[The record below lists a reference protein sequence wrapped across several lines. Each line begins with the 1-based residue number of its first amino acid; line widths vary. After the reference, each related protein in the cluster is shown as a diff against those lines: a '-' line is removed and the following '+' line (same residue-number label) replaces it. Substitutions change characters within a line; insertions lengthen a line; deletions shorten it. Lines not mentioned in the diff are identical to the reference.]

1 MSDDAPYDF
10 QPLKN
15 YAVVSFNP
23 ALGDC
28 KWGDIER
35 VGNELRDQLALLSKP
50 VFLLDLSK
58 LDYMGSSVVAL
69 IVKLWK
75 TAQERDGDM
84 VVVNTNSMIREVLD
98 IAGLSR
104 VWTIVGSRDEAEE
117 ILGGGAFNETSSG
130 TRFLLAI
137 LGWVAAAGAAGAA
150 VVRVRGIEG
159 LDPQVAQLLGVI
171 CGAIACL
178 AGLVSAIRDSG
189 LWRVLG
195 ILLVVLAV
203 ALIGFA
209 VVGLPVAV

>member
-1 MSDDAPYDF
+1 MSDAAPYDF
-10 QPLKN
+10 QLLKN

-23 ALGDC
+23 MLGDC

-35 VGNELRDQLALLSKP
+35 VGNELRDQLAQLKKP

-58 LDYMGSSVVAL
+58 LEYMGSSVVAL

-75 TAQERDGDM
+75 TAQEREGDM
-84 VVVNTNSMIREVLD
+84 IVVNTNGMIREVLD

-117 ILGGGAFNETSSG
+117 ILGGGAFNEASSA

-137 LGWVAAAGAAGAA
+137 LGWVAAAGSVGAA
-150 VVRVRGIEG
+150 VIRARGLEA
-159 LDPQVAQLLGVI
+159 LDPQVAQMLGVV

-178 AGLVSAIRDSG
+178 AGLVSAISD
-189 LWRVLG
+189 
-195 ILLVVLAV
+195 
-203 ALIGFA
+203 
-209 VVGLPVAV
+209 